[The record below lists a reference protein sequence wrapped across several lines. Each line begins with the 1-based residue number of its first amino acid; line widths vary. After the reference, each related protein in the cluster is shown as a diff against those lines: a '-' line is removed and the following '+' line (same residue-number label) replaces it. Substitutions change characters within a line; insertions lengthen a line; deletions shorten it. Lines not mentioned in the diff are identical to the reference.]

1 MTDRHET
8 ALKFLAARIAADGV
22 VSEEE
27 AIALRQKVFPD
38 GVVFRTEA
46 EALLRLN
53 DRVRG
58 EGAGWGEVFVEALT
72 DHLLGVGA
80 GETHLSDDAAAW
92 LQRAVLADGVLK
104 RDTEV
109 ALLVKVLERAASTPD
124 GFHGFVRDR
133 MFQLLTAPPP
143 ANLGEAD
150 VALIRCVLF
159 AQGSD
164 GSIAVSRDE
173 AEWLFAIDT
182 ATDGGDHHPSWRTLF
197 VQAILNHLLAAAAPG
212 LLARASML
220 HRVEIAGH
228 TPRGPLPRFA
238 AMLAGGPSAWLEAL
252 RQPGPAKAMHRY
264 YEGRVAAFA
273 DAERLT
279 VSEIAWASART
290 RADARVT
297 ANERAVLDELKR
309 IEAEQAGGRAAA
321 R

>member
-38 GVVFRTEA
+38 GVVSRDEA

-58 EGAGWGEVFVEALT
+58 EGAGWSAVFVEALT
-72 DHLLGVGA
+72 DHLLGADV
-80 GETHLSDDAAAW
+80 GETHLSDDAANW

-150 VALIRCVLF
+150 VALIRNVLF
-159 AQGSD
+159 AQGGD
-164 GSIAVSRDE
+164 GSIAVSREE

-197 VQAILNHLLAAAAPG
+197 VQAILNHLLAAAAPA
-212 LLARASML
+212 LLSRATAL
-220 HRVEIAGH
+220 HRIEIAGRAPKTLQGRVAAFFEKLGH
-228 TPRGPLPRFA
+228 TSPER
-238 AMLAGGPSAWLEAL
+238 AMT
-252 RQPGPAKAMHRY
+252 RY
-264 YEGRVAAFA
+264 WEGRVAAFA
-273 DAERLT
+273 EAERLT
-279 VSEIAWASART
+279 VSEIAWVTARA

-297 ANERAVLDELKR
+297 ANEKAVLEEIRR
-309 IEAEQAGGRAAA
+309 IEAEQAAAMAHGAPGPA